1 MATNFNFTQLDNEV
15 LDRHGAKLGANGL
28 AVYWALK
35 RRAQG
40 ADSCFPSQ
48 EDLAALTGTSR
59 STVNRTIKALVEAG
73 LVKVEHRYS
82 DNKQTVNVY
91 RLLPVAK
98 EQPAEEVRIYPVIKD
113 WDLNPLDYMTFEA
126 PPVTPLVIVPPKR
139 EELTER
145 AVYADIAAIRRL
157 NRDFL
162 ASLEDDEATEPDA
175 ANLCGQAAD

>member
-1 MATNFNFTQLDNEV
+1 MATNYNFTQLDNEV
-15 LDRHGAKLGANGL
+15 LDRHGGQLGANGL

-59 STVNRTIKALVEAG
+59 STVNRTIKTLVEAG

-91 RLLPVAK
+91 RLPPVAK
-98 EQPAEEVRIYPVIKD
+98 YQPDEEGRAYPLIKD
-113 WDLNPLDYMTFEA
+113 WDLNPLDYMTFDEQ
-126 PPVTPLVIVPPKR
+126 PLCPVAVVPPMR

-157 NRDFL
+157 NYDFL
-162 ASLEDDEATEPDA
+162 LSLVEDDTSEPDA
-175 ANLCGQAAD
+175 ADLWAQAAD

>member
-1 MATNFNFTQLDNEV
+1 MVTNYNFTQLDNEV
-15 LDRHGAKLGANGL
+15 LDRHGTQLGANGL

-98 EQPAEEVRIYPVIKD
+98 EQPAEEVRVYPVIKD
-113 WDLNPLDYMTFEA
+113 WDLNPLDYMTFDEQ
-126 PPVTPLVIVPPKR
+126 PLYPVAVMPPKR
-139 EELTER
+139 EELTMQ

-175 ANLCGQAAD
+175 PDLWGQAAD